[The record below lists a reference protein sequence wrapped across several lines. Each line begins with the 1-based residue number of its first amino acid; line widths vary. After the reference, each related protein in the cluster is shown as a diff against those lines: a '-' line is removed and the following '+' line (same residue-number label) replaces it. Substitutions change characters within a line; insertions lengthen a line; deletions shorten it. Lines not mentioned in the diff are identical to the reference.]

1 MGEAG
6 SGETA
11 GDDVGETAGEIV
23 GAGLVAHVPT
33 MVMDEHARRELNEG
47 RDISLI
53 DGIEQIRRL
62 KLDPLGADPG
72 IDTIVVFDTHW
83 FTTFEFVITAHERRT
98 GRFTS
103 EELPRGMSQVPYDF
117 PGDPELARAI
127 GEAADAA
134 GTWITPIDD
143 PYLPVHYATI
153 NLLPF
158 LQGCGDTGAGAERWV
173 SVSIP
178 QTGETDDFLLAG
190 EVIGQTIRHLGRRA
204 VLLASGALSH
214 KFWPLKA
221 LRDHEPSDPVHIRT
235 DAHRAA
241 DSERLGWMYAGRH
254 DRIIDTM
261 DDFMRFTPEGRFGHY
276 LMMIGALGGRDCT
289 ATGELFG
296 EYESAVG
303 TGQAHVWFD
312 RPAGGWTG

>member
-1 MGEAG
+1 M
-6 SGETA
+6 
-11 GDDVGETAGEIV
+11 GEIV
-23 GAGLVAHVPT
+23 GAGVVAHVPT
-33 MVMDEHARRELNEG
+33 MVMAEDVRRELNEG
-47 RDISLI
+47 NEITLVT
-53 DGIEQIRRL
+53 GIEELRRDV
-62 KLDPLGADPG
+62 LDPLDF
-72 IDTIVVFDTHW
+72 DTVIVFDTHW
-83 FTTFEFVITAHERRT
+83 FTTFEFVVTAHDRRH
-98 GRFTS
+98 GKFTS
-103 EELPRGMSQVPYDF
+103 EELPRGMSQVPFDF

-127 GEAADAA
+127 GTEADAL

-158 LQGCGDTGAGAERWV
+158 VQGSGSDGAEGWL
-173 SVSIP
+173 SISIP

-190 EVIGQTIRHLGRRA
+190 EAIGRAVRSSDRRV

-221 LRDHEPSDPVHIRT
+221 LRDHEPSDPVHIRS

-241 DSERLGWMYAGRH
+241 DLERLAWMEAGRH
-254 DRIIDTM
+254 DRIVDTM
-261 DDFMRFTPEGRFGHY
+261 DEFLRFTPEGRFGHY
-276 LMMIGALGGRDCT
+276 LMMVGALGGRDCT
-289 ATGELFG
+289 APGRMYG

-312 RPAGGWTG
+312 RPADGWAP

>member
-1 MGEAG
+1 
-6 SGETA
+6 
-11 GDDVGETAGEIV
+11 
-23 GAGLVAHVPT
+23 
-33 MVMDEHARRELNEG
+33 MVMAEADRRELNDGNE
-47 RDISLI
+47 ISLVT
-53 DGIEQIRRL
+53 GIEELRREV
-62 KLDPLGADPG
+62 LDPLGADPG
-72 IDTIVVFDTHW
+72 IDTIIVFDTHW
-83 FTTFEFVITAHERRT
+83 FTTFEFVITAHDRRS
-98 GRFTS
+98 GKFTS

-127 GEAADAA
+127 GAAADAA

-158 LQGCGDTGAGAERWV
+158 LQGCGRDGGERWV

-190 EVIGQTIRHLGRRA
+190 DVIGKAIEESDRNV

-221 LRDHEPSDPVHIRT
+221 LRDHEPSDPIHIRT
-235 DAHRAA
+235 DAHRDA
-241 DSERLGWMYAGRH
+241 DLERLRWMTEGRH
-254 DRIIDTM
+254 DRILETM
-261 DDFMRFTPEGRFGHY
+261 DDFMRYTPEGRFGHY
-276 LMMIGALGGRDCT
+276 LMMIAAIGGGDCR
-289 ATGELFG
+289 AKGRMFG
-296 EYESAVG
+296 DYESAVG

-312 RPAGGWTG
+312 RPSGGWAA